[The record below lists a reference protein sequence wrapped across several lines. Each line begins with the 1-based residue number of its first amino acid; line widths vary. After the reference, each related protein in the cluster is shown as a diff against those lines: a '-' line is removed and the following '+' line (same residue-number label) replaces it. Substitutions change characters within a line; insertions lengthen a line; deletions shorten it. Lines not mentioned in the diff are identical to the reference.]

1 VALVFYRGNALN
13 PSAMTATAPTP
24 TNDRF
29 AATRWTLVLA
39 ASRQGTE
46 DAAGALGELCQC
58 YWQPLYAYVRWQG
71 FDAHEAQDMTQ
82 EFFAR
87 LLAKNTLAEA
97 DRGKGKF
104 RSFLLAALKHF
115 LSNERDRAR
124 TIKRGGRQT
133 FVPLDAMSTETR
145 YRVEPADNL
154 SPDKAFERQWAL
166 TVLDQV
172 LARLRVEF
180 AAAGKEALFEALK
193 PFLTGDGKADSQAE
207 VGARCG
213 MSEGAVKVTIHR
225 MRRRYRELL
234 REEIA
239 QTVASAEEIDEEI
252 RHLFAAF
259 R

>member
-1 VALVFYRGNALN
+1 
-13 PSAMTATAPTP
+13 M
-24 TNDRF
+24 
-29 AATRWTLVLA
+29 VLA
-39 ASRQGTE
+39 ASQLNDG
-46 DAAGALGELCQC
+46 DVSGALALEELCRC
-58 YWQPLYAYVRWQG
+58 YWQPLYSYVRWQG
-71 FDAHEAQDMTQ
+71 FDVQEAQDMTQ

-87 LLAKNTLAEA
+87 LLAKNSLVEV
-97 DRGKGKF
+97 DRSKGKF
-104 RSFLLAALKHF
+104 RSFLLASLKHF
-115 LSNERDRAR
+115 LANERDRAQ
-124 TIKRGGRQT
+124 TIKRGGRQI

-154 SPDKAFERQWAL
+154 SPDKAFERRWAL

-180 AAAGKEALFEALK
+180 AAAGKEAQFEALK
-193 PFLTGDGKADSQAE
+193 PFLTDDGKSDSQAE

-213 MSEGAVKVTIHR
+213 MSEGAIKVTIHR
-225 MRRRYRELL
+225 LRRRYRELL

-239 QTVASAEEIDEEI
+239 QTVASPEEIDEEM

>member
-1 VALVFYRGNALN
+1 
-13 PSAMTATAPTP
+13 
-24 TNDRF
+24 
-29 AATRWTLVLA
+29 
-39 ASRQGTE
+39 
-46 DAAGALGELCQC
+46 
-58 YWQPLYAYVRWQG
+58 
-71 FDAHEAQDMTQ
+71 MTQ

-87 LLAKNTLAEA
+87 LLAKNTLAEV
-97 DRGKGKF
+97 DRSKGKF

-133 FVPLDAMSTETR
+133 FVPLDAMSIETR

-172 LARLRVEF
+172 LAHLRVEF
-180 AAAGKEALFEALK
+180 AAAGKDALFEALK
-193 PFLTGDGKADSQAE
+193 PFLTGDGEADSQAE
-207 VGARCG
+207 VGKLCG
-213 MSEGAVKVTIHR
+213 MREGSVKVTIHR
-225 MRRRYRELL
+225 LRRRYRELL

-239 QTVASAEEIDEEI
+239 QTVACPEEIDEEI

>member
-1 VALVFYRGNALN
+1 
-13 PSAMTATAPTP
+13 MTQAASTAPRSRTP
-24 TNDRF
+24 GLF

-39 ASRQGTE
+39 ASQQGTD
-46 DAAGALGELCQC
+46 DAAGALEKLCQC
-58 YWQPLYAYVRWQG
+58 YWKPLHAYVQWQG
-71 FDAHEAQDMTQ
+71 FNDEDAQDLTQ

-87 LLAKNTLAEA
+87 LLAKNALADV
-97 DRGKGKF
+97 DRSKGKF
-104 RSFLLAALKHF
+104 RSFLLASMKHF
-115 LSNERDRAR
+115 LSNERDKAR
-124 TIKRGGRQT
+124 TIKRGGNQT

-180 AAAGKEALFEALK
+180 ASAGKEALFEALK
-193 PFLTGDGKADSQAE
+193 PFLIGDGKADSQAE
-207 VGARCG
+207 VGERCG
-213 MSEGAVKVTIHR
+213 LSEGAVKVTIHR
-225 MRRRYRELL
+225 LRRRYRELL

-239 QTVASAEEIDEEI
+239 QTVASPDEIEEEI
-252 RHLFAAF
+252 RALFAAF